1 MLDLLTVHFVK
12 TKDHEIDFYNAI
24 ECGILHVT
32 LQ

>member
-1 MLDLLTVHFVK
+1 MLGLLTVHFN

-24 ECGILHVT
+24 ECAILHVT